1 LVCGFGFV
9 LLAALVQGGLTAT
22 WDLSGLREA
31 ERLRAPSLSTVMQ
44 VVSFV
49 GSGNALFPIGLAL
62 GAWFWRRRS
71 ARVGAFYL
79 GTTAS
84 GWLFYIL
91 LKFLFA
97 RPRPTLISHL
107 DGAGWWSFPSGHA
120 MGSVM
125 VLGLG
130 TILLVEGFRGR
141 AAAWLTRAL
150 VTALIVAIA
159 GSRVYLGVHYPSD
172 VVAGLLAGGAWIGG
186 ALAALRGGPGPASNG

>member
-1 LVCGFGFV
+1 M
-9 LLAALVQGGLTAT
+9 LVQGGLTAS

-31 ERLRAPSLSTVMQ
+31 ERLRVPLLSTVMQ
-44 VVSFV
+44 VVSFL
-49 GSGNALFPIGLAL
+49 GSGNALFPTGIVL

-71 ARVGAFYL
+71 PRVGAFYL
-79 GTTAS
+79 GTTVS

-107 DGAGWWSFPSGHA
+107 DSAGWWSFPSGHA
-120 MGSVM
+120 MGSTM

-130 TILLVEGFRGR
+130 TILLAERFRNR
-141 AAAWLTRAL
+141 AAARWMRLLATG
-150 VTALIVAIA
+150 LIVAIA

-172 VVAGLLAGGAWIGG
+172 VVAGLLAGCAWIAG
-186 ALAALRGGPGPASNG
+186 ALAAFRGESDRALNG